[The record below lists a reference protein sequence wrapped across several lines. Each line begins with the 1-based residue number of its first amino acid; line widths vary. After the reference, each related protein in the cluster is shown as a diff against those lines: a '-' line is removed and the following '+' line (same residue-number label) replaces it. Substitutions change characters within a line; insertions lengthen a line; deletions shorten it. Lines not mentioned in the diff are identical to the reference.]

1 MSILESLRIRVRI
14 FLVRKTMKPKQEIQL
29 LLVV

>member
-1 MSILESLRIRVRI
+1 MSILESLRIRVRN